1 MRKKP
6 VPRGTPRRM
15 PVQKARALRNS
26 PPHAGAKGPCPTER
40 PLRMPVQKARAL
52 RNSPPHAGAKG
63 PCPAKLP
70 CPAACRRKRPMPRGT
85 PRRRMPAERH
95 PAKRQTIPSLAQP
108 SPDKNND
115 LSGQKGT
122 AADFFTSPPETG
134 AAPLSE
140 NPSEGSRRRHTP
152 KPHPKARTETP
163 SEDSR
168 RGHAPKSRRR
178 CGIRPPP
185 HPLNR
190 PGRVVKKGSSCRPT
204 PSAKNDAI
212 FIARRHQQPDY

>member
-6 VPRGTPRRM
+6 VPRGTPR
-15 PVQKARALRNS
+15 
-26 PPHAGAKGPCPTER
+26 
-40 PLRMPVQKARAL
+40 RMPVQKARAL

-134 AAPLSE
+134 ATPLSE
-140 NPSEGSRRRHTP
+140 NPSEGSHRSPVAGAESARRPNRSTAPEELSKKGHPADRRHRQKTTRFSSP
-152 KPHPKARTETP
+152 EGINNRIINQICPQKNRINHQKIFNPFAFGFHFMYLC
-163 SEDSR
+163 R
-168 RGHAPKSRRR
+168 RG
-178 CGIRPPP
+178 
-185 HPLNR
+185 
-190 PGRVVKKGSSCRPT
+190 V
-204 PSAKNDAI
+204 
-212 FIARRHQQPDY
+212 

>member
-1 MRKKP
+1 
-6 VPRGTPRRM
+6 
-15 PVQKARALRNS
+15 
-26 PPHAGAKGPCPTER
+26 
-40 PLRMPVQKARAL
+40 MPVQKARAL

-122 AADFFTSPPETG
+122 AADFFHLAARNRGSAAPRSPVRRLAPEAHAEAPSESTHRNPIRRLAPGARAEVPAPVQNPPASPPAQPPRKSCQKRAIQPTDAIG
-134 AAPLSE
+134 
-140 NPSEGSRRRHTP
+140 
-152 KPHPKARTETP
+152 KK
-163 SEDSR
+163 R
-168 RGHAPKSRRR
+168 RGFHR
-178 CGIRPPP
+178 
-185 HPLNR
+185 
-190 PGRVVKKGSSCRPT
+190 
-204 PSAKNDAI
+204 
-212 FIARRHQQPDY
+212 